1 MAFDSVA
8 AFVDDVCRSRVLQ
21 PEQQAELKGKLRTQ
35 FLDPRDLAW
44 FLFEKGWLTTYQIN
58 ELTRGHAVDL
68 SLGDYV
74 ILDRLGQGGIGEVFK
89 ARRASD
95 EVLAA
100 LKVIRPELLSNAEA
114 VRQFR
119 WEIEILAQM
128 SHPNLVKTF
137 DSGQAG
143 ERCFFAMEFVEGAPL
158 RKLVKSAGPLPM
170 RHACSYMRQ
179 AALGLQYA
187 HELRL
192 IHRDVK
198 PANLFLCLPLG
209 QADRLAAEGWES
221 VPFAEEALV
230 KVLDWG
236 LASLVRPMR
245 APGEPGRTPTSVPIG
260 TADYVSPEQ
269 AMGEIDIRSDVY
281 SLGCTFYYMLAA
293 TPPFPG
299 GSIMQKLL
307 RHQQDEPIP
316 LTAHRPDMP
325 AELQAVV
332 GKMMAKRPADRYQ
345 TPVEVVEAIGKVGE
359 AVRQS
364 RPVISLPPVTPAPP
378 RKDATDAERRTA
390 IRHSCGVTSSCR
402 PITSGVEIS
411 WPVQV
416 TDVSRNG
423 IGMCVERRF
432 ELNALLEIDLQSVVP
447 HLDRTLLATVRNV
460 RHHDDGDWVVGCS
473 FARPLD
479 DEELWA
485 FRAAQ
490 IRAPREECRAWYRRP
505 PAELDTQPV
514 QILNI
519 SPAGIALVVPRP
531 MEAGVSLQLE
541 LQPMPEAPPLM
552 KQVHVIH
559 VTARAEGDWLVGCAF
574 LGELGEEEMFNL
586 TG

>member
-21 PEQQAELKGKLRTQ
+21 PDQQAELKGKLRTQ

-44 FLFEKGWLTTYQIN
+44 HLFEKGWLTTYQIN

-68 SLGDYV
+68 ALGDYV

-95 EVLAA
+95 DVLAA

-119 WEIEILAQM
+119 WEIEILTQM
-128 SHPNLVKTF
+128 SHANLVKTF

-143 ERCFFAMEFVEGAPL
+143 QRSFFAMEFVEGAPL
-158 RKLVKSAGPLPM
+158 RKLVKCAGPLPV
-170 RHACSYMRQ
+170 RHACSYIRQ

-198 PANLFLCLPLG
+198 PANLFLCLPTG
-209 QADRLAAEGWES
+209 QAERLAAEGWES
-221 VPFAEEALV
+221 VPFSEDAQV

-236 LASLVRPMR
+236 LASLVRPMN
-245 APGEPGRTPTSVPIG
+245 APGEPGRAPTAVPIG

-316 LTAHRPDMP
+316 LGAHRQDMP
-325 AELQAVV
+325 VELQGVIQ
-332 GKMMAKRPADRYQ
+332 KMMAKRPSDRFQ
-345 TPVEVVEAIGKVGE
+345 TPAEVAEALNKLND
-359 AVRQS
+359 AVRRS
-364 RPVISLPPVTPAPP
+364 RPSIVLPPPAPVL
-378 RKDATDAERRTA
+378 RKNATEAERRTA
-390 IRHSCGVTSSCR
+390 IRHSCGVVSSCR
-402 PITSGVEIS
+402 PVTSGDDIS

-423 IGMCVERRF
+423 IGMRVERRF
-432 ELNALLEIDLQSVVP
+432 EPSSLLEIDLQSVVP
-447 HLDRTLLATVRNV
+447 HLDRSLLATVRNV
-460 RHHDDGDWVVGCS
+460 RIHREGDWVVGCS

-490 IRAPREECRAWYRRP
+490 IRAPREECVAWYRRP
-505 PAELDTQPV
+505 PVEDTQPV

-519 SPAGIALVVPRP
+519 SPAGIALVVSRP

-541 LQPMPEAPPLM
+541 LQSTPDAPPLM

-559 VTARAEGDWLVGCAF
+559 VTARPEGDWLVGCAF
-574 LGELGEEEMFNL
+574 LGELGEEEMFAL